1 MKFIPHEYQRYAI
14 EYIKTHPVAAVF
26 LDMGLGKTSI
36 TLTAIHDLLFDS
48 FEIRKVLCICPIR
61 VGLNSWP
68 TELEKWSH
76 LKDISYSV
84 AIGSEAERKAALLR
98 QADIYIINRE
108 NVTWLVDYY
117 KNAWPFDMVVV
128 DEFSSFKNHSAKRFK
143 SLAAIRPHIRRIV
156 GLTGTPSPNGLEDL
170 WAQVYLLDSGER
182 LGKYFTHF
190 RSRYFDPGRRSRR

>member
-1 MKFIPHEYQRYAI
+1 MTPNEVHTTRISTLRDRIHKDSSRGRGFSGY
-14 EYIKTHPVAAVF
+14 
-26 LDMGLGKTSI
+26 GLRSSKTSI

-48 FEIRKVLCICPIR
+48 FEVRRVLVVAPLR

-108 NVTWLVDYY
+108 NV
-117 KNAWPFDMVVV
+117 
-128 DEFSSFKNHSAKRFK
+128 
-143 SLAAIRPHIRRIV
+143 
-156 GLTGTPSPNGLEDL
+156 
-170 WAQVYLLDSGER
+170 Q
-182 LGKYFTHF
+182 
-190 RSRYFDPGRRSRR
+190 